1 LMSSR
6 VILLTVL
13 LAVWGSGTA
22 AAQRLHGRLI
32 DLVSNEPIPA
42 GILTL
47 LTEDGDPMATVVTDE
62 EGYWVLNAPTPG
74 HYYVEA
80 KRLGY
85 QPWIDGPVTVR
96 RGEDWNAVYHLQ
108 PLAIRLDPVQ
118 VSAQATARYLELTG
132 FYERQRSSFGHY
144 VEPEDIERRQAGKLT
159 ELLTIIPGVRL
170 VSTGGGLS
178 RMRVQLRGSHQSQG
192 GLCRPR
198 VFVDGLIYNR
208 GDSRPF
214 GVNDWGNP
222 ELAYDRVANPDLSS
236 TYEEPDIDNIV
247 HPSSIAGIEV
257 YRSGAQ
263 VPVRFGGTSIQTR
276 CGVIVIWTKAGQRQR
291 RRR

>member
-1 LMSSR
+1 MNR
-6 VILLTVL
+6 RLLLCTVL
-13 LAVWGSGTA
+13 YAVLSSHSM

-32 DLVSNEPIPA
+32 DLLTDQPIPA

-62 EGYWVLNAPTPG
+62 EGYWVLHAPTPG

-85 QPWIDGPVTVR
+85 QPWIDGPVTIK

-108 PLAIRLDPVQ
+108 PLAVRLDPIE
-118 VSAQATARYLELTG
+118 VSAQATVRYLELNG
-132 FYERQRSSFGHY
+132 FYERQRTDFGHF
-144 VEPEDIERRQAGKLT
+144 VEPEAIERRQATKVT
-159 ELLTIIPGVRL
+159 ELLAAIPGVRL
-170 VSTGGGLS
+170 VPTGAGLG
-178 RMRVQLRGSHQSQG
+178 RRQVQLRGSHITQG

-198 VFVDGLIYNR
+198 IFVDGLIYNR
-208 GDSRPF
+208 GESRPTGF
-214 GVNDWGNP
+214 DDWGNP
-222 ELAYDRVANPDLSS
+222 ERAADPNENPDLLDA
-236 TYEEPDIDNIV
+236 YVEADIDDIV

-263 VPVRFGGTSIQTR
+263 VPVKFGGGSIQTR
-276 CGVIVIWTKAGQRQR
+276 CGVIVIWTKAGQMR
-291 RRR
+291 RRRR

>member
-1 LMSSR
+1 MNSR
-6 VILLTVL
+6 VVLLTVL
-13 LAVWGSGTA
+13 LAAWGNSTV

-32 DLVSNEPIPA
+32 DLVSDQPIPA

-62 EGYWVLNAPTPG
+62 AGNWVLNAPSPG

-96 RGEDWNAVYHLQ
+96 RGEDWNAVYHLR
-108 PLAIRLDPVQ
+108 PLAVRLDPVE
-118 VSAQATARYLELTG
+118 VSAQATVRYLELTG
-132 FYERQRSSFGHY
+132 FYDRQRGNFGHF
-144 VEPEDIERRQAGKLT
+144 VEPEAIERRQAAKVT
-159 ELLTIIPGVRL
+159 ELLGFIPGVRL
-170 VSTGGGLS
+170 VSTGGGLG
-178 RMRVQLRGSHQSQG
+178 RTQVQMRGSHQVQG

-198 VFVDGLIYNR
+198 IFVDGLIYNR

-214 GVNDWGNP
+214 GLDGWGNP
-222 ELAYDRVANPDLSS
+222 ERALDPNENRELLTV
-236 TYEEPDIDNIV
+236 YEEVDIDDIV

-276 CGVIVIWTKAGQRQR
+276 CGVIVIWTKAGQIR
-291 RRR
+291 RRRR